1 MATCVLV
8 RVQMGRDRSRLHF
21 SMQQNVGRISREIDS
36 VREPI
41 AKSML
46 LKKQVL
52 SRFLLKIC
60 II

>member
-8 RVQMGRDRSRLHF
+8 RVRMDRDRSRLHF

-52 SRFLLKIC
+52 SRFFF
-60 II
+60 